1 MSGYFNP
8 KEEVLYIE
16 LTSYG
21 VQQMKDGNLNPSYY
35 AFYDDEVYY
44 GDEHTDS
51 LYNKLKKDDHSRIYK
66 DSSYIRNFKNT
77 SKKAQSYY
85 EISSPLGS
93 AKQGVP
99 YASSIELN
107 LYDPRIKI
115 VDEDLKNSPHKSGD
129 ATNTDNIQTID
140 LGELSYVIE
149 AKELRDYDLSTIED
163 NLDDVLGQYSTEIFP
178 DQTFIKIDTPDF
190 IMSLSELNVP
200 DDFENFDIELFV
212 EEDGEFREILQEP
225 KYEETMILNDLLV
238 EKDNTEEIEKF
249 RLNHADEMT
258 SSDLFLMEVDEEVP
272 EDVVQKY
279 FKDTK
284 YKTNTEAPINPA
296 DVYSETL
303 SGPFGE
309 ECE

>member
-1 MSGYFNP
+1 
-8 KEEVLYIE
+8 
-16 LTSYG
+16 
-21 VQQMKDGNLNPSYY
+21 
-35 AFYDDEVYY
+35 
-44 GDEHTDS
+44 
-51 LYNKLKKDDHSRIYK
+51 
-66 DSSYIRNFKNT
+66 
-77 SKKAQSYY
+77 
-85 EISSPLGS
+85 
-93 AKQGVP
+93 
-99 YASSIELN
+99 
-107 LYDPRIKI
+107 
-115 VDEDLKNSPHKSGD
+115 
-129 ATNTDNIQTID
+129 
-140 LGELSYVIE
+140 
-149 AKELRDYDLSTIED
+149 
-163 NLDDVLGQYSTEIFP
+163 
-178 DQTFIKIDTPDF
+178 
-190 IMSLSELNVP
+190 ELNVP